1 MTEVYLFDSQIKFT
15 NEDGRLTDLAF
26 IFLNQL
32 WTRTGGPTDAI
43 TSDTEESI
51 ATFSWGTPFFDSG
64 IRFTSTGTDVT
75 TYGNSIIV
83 ATSNITITLNPN
95 PINEEKVTV
104 KRATNAGSVIVSGGV
119 HIIDGD
125 PTYSM
130 ITNYEAVQC
139 IYSAIDGEWFIV

>member
-15 NEDGRLTDLAF
+15 NDDGRLTDLAF

-32 WTRTGGPTDAI
+32 WERTGGPTDAI

-51 ATFSWGTPFFDSG
+51 ATYSWGTPFFDSDTQF
-64 IRFTSTGTDVT
+64 ISTGTDFT

-104 KRATNAGSVIVSGGV
+104 KRATGLGTVTISASA
-119 HIIDGD
+119 IDG
-125 PTYSM
+125 TTNYKL
-130 ITNYEAVQC
+130 ITNYEAAQC
-139 IYSAIDGEWFIV
+139 IYSSIDNEWYVI